1 MTFIPLTQPL
11 LRKKQQDLDFQ
22 DLQGLLRIN
31 AKIGKITI
39 FSGFYTRIDQVFIV
53 WGSICALMFIS
64 AQFLPLSWQTQAII
78 WSTLSAI
85 GTLGMTL
92 LTWFWVGVERLRWLV
107 YSWVL
112 LMLSGVLITDLGI
125 FLGWA
130 QVLINLCPMWLSLCT
145 AGYII
150 TAIAVRSRA
159 FFLMAIAHL
168 LGIGI
173 LPLCSGWQF
182 LSTGLVMSISLLILA
197 EMQWDMRP
205 PIEYSVLSP
214 KQKQFNQK
222 QQQQRLL
229 SLQKNI

>member
-1 MTFIPLTQPL
+1 MNLIPLTQPL
-11 LRKKQQDLDFQ
+11 LREKQQDLDFQ
-22 DLQGLLRIN
+22 DLQGLLRID

-53 WGSICALMFIS
+53 WALICAVMFIS
-64 AQFLPLSWQTQAII
+64 AQFLLVSWQTQAII

-112 LMLSGVLITDLGI
+112 LMLSGVVLTDLGI

-130 QVLINLCPMWLSLCT
+130 QVLINLCPMWLSLC
-145 AGYII
+145 ALGYSI
-150 TAIAVRSRA
+150 TAAAVRSRA
-159 FFLMAIAHL
+159 FVLMAIAHL

-173 LPLCSGWQF
+173 LPLCPGWQF
-182 LSTGLVMSISLLILA
+182 LGTGLVMSISLLLLA

-205 PIEYSVLSP
+205 PIEYSLLSP
-214 KQKQFNQK
+214 EHKQFNRE

>member
-1 MTFIPLTQPL
+1 MTFIPLTQSL
-11 LRKKQQDLDFQ
+11 LREKQQDLDFQ

-39 FSGFYTRIDQVFIV
+39 LSRFYTRIDQVFIV
-53 WGSICALMFIS
+53 WGWICGVIFIS
-64 AQFLPLSWQTQAII
+64 AQFLTVSWQTQAIV

-92 LTWFWVGVERLRWLV
+92 LAWFWVSIERLRPLV
-107 YSWVL
+107 YSWVI
-112 LMLSGVLITDLGI
+112 LMLSGVVLTDLGI
-125 FLGWA
+125 FFGWV

-145 AGYII
+145 LGYII
-150 TAIAVRSRA
+150 TAVAVRSRA
-159 FFLMAIAHL
+159 FFLIAIVHL
-168 LGIGI
+168 LGIAI
-173 LPLCSGWQF
+173 LPLCAGWQF
-182 LSTGLVMSISLLILA
+182 LSTGLVMSISLLLLA

-205 PIEYSVLSP
+205 PIEYSFLSVE
-214 KQKQFNQK
+214 QKQFNQE

>member
-11 LRKKQQDLDFQ
+11 LREKQQDLDFQ

-39 FSGFYTRIDQVFIV
+39 FSGFYTRIDQVFIL
-53 WGSICALMFIS
+53 WGLICGAIFIS
-64 AQFLPLSWQTQAII
+64 AQFLALSWQTQAII
-78 WSTLSAI
+78 WSTFSAF
-85 GTLGMTL
+85 GTLGMML
-92 LTWFWVGVERLRWLV
+92 LTWFWVSVERLRWLV
-107 YSWVL
+107 YSWFVL
-112 LMLSGVLITDLGI
+112 MFGGIVITDLGI

-130 QVLINLCPMWLSLCT
+130 QVLINLCPMWLSLC
-145 AGYII
+145 ALGYMI
-150 TAIAVRSRA
+150 TALAVRSRA
-159 FFLMAIAHL
+159 FLLMAILHL

-173 LPLCSGWQF
+173 LPLFSGWQF
-182 LSTGLVMSISLLILA
+182 LSTGLVMSVSLLLLA

-205 PIEYSVLSP
+205 PIEYSLLSAE
-214 KQKQFNQK
+214 QKQFNRE